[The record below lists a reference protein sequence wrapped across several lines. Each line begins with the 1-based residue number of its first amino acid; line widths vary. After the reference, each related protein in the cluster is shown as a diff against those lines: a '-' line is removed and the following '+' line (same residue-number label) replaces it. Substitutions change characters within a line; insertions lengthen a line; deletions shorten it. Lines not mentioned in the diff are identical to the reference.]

1 MSLSSLNPSAETS
14 PIDPADAADLGR
26 RPAHENPRIL
36 IVDDVA
42 DNRTIL
48 ARRFQ
53 RRNYESVEAAG
64 GISAL
69 ELVAIDTY
77 DAVLLDIIMPDLDG
91 LEVLRRIRLGY
102 SSDSLPVIMVSGKT
116 QSADI
121 VEAFDLGANDYIVKP
136 IDFAVAVARVRAQ
149 VERKRASQA
158 LASANS
164 ELMQSTERLR
174 NKILLLHRTCM
185 AAKHPCQNAWNE

>member
-1 MSLSSLNPSAETS
+1 MWLSALNPSSVTTPVDA
-14 PIDPADAADLGR
+14 ADAADVGR
-26 RPAHENPRIL
+26 RQPHENPRIL
-36 IVDDVA
+36 IVDDIA

-53 RRNYESVEAAG
+53 RRNYESVEATG

-77 DAVLLDIIMPDLDG
+77 DTVLLDIMMPDLDG
-91 LEVLRRIRLGY
+91 FEVLRRIRLGY
-102 SSDSLPVIMVSGKT
+102 SSDSLPVIMVSGKS

-136 IDFAVAVARVRAQ
+136 VDFAVTLARVKAQ
-149 VERKRASQA
+149 VERKRASDA

-164 ELMQSTERLR
+164 ELMQSSERLT
-174 NKILLLHRTCM
+174 NEILLLHRTCM
-185 AAKHPCQNAWNE
+185 AAKHPCQNTWSE

>member
-1 MSLSSLNPSAETS
+1 
-14 PIDPADAADLGR
+14 
-26 RPAHENPRIL
+26 
-36 IVDDVA
+36 
-42 DNRTIL
+42 L

-53 RRNYESVEAAG
+53 RRNYESVEATG

-69 ELVAIDTY
+69 ELVAVDTY
-77 DAVLLDIIMPDLDG
+77 DAVLLDIMMPDLDG

-136 IDFAVAVARVRAQ
+136 IDFAVALARVKAQ
-149 VERKRASQA
+149 VERKRAREA

-174 NKILLLHRTCM
+174 NEILLIHRTCM